1 MQSYGTIFQGLIY
14 NVLQQPRAESDKGI
28 VLCFTSA
35 QSGEGVT
42 HVVRALSNELG
53 TQAPERVAR
62 VDLAY
67 LQTRALPSPT
77 STAMILSPRADGTIE
92 EEEEPEFASGSP
104 DLSVN
109 WHGSR
114 QIRQDSIDKLR
125 SHFDYVLIDCPSLRI
140 SGDVLGI
147 ASLVDGVFLVVEAN
161 RTQAHQVLHAE
172 RQIQAAGGVIYGHI
186 LNKRKYFVPQWI
198 YRRLAAN

>member
-1 MQSYGTIFQGLIY
+1 MHSYGTVFQGLIY
-14 NVLQQPRAESDKGI
+14 NVLQESRAESDKGI

-35 QSGEGVT
+35 QPGEGVT

-53 TQAPERVAR
+53 MQAPERVAR

-67 LQTRALPSPT
+67 LQTRALPPSR
-77 STAMILSPRADGTIE
+77 STALVLNHEDGTIE
-92 EEEEPEFASGSP
+92 EQEPAFGVTSS

-114 QIRQDSIDKLR
+114 QLRQDSIDNLR
-125 SHFDYVLIDCPSLRI
+125 SNFDYVLIDCPSLKI

-147 ASLVDGVFLVVEAN
+147 ASLVNGVFLVVEAN
-161 RTQAHQVLHAE
+161 RTQAYQVIHAE
-172 RQIQAAGGVIYGHI
+172 RQIQAAGGIIYGHI
-186 LNKRKYFVPQWI
+186 LNKRKYFIPRWI
-198 YRRLAAN
+198 YRRLSTN